1 MLEIFC
7 DDNMLKLYDYR
18 INQTPESDDAEI
30 FNSLLAE
37 DCMLMIEE
45 LFKKYLTNSTQKHS
59 VKC

>member
-18 INQTPESDDAEI
+18 NNQTPESEEAE
-30 FNSLLAE
+30 FFDSLTAE

-45 LFKKYLTNSTQKHS
+45 LFNKYLLNSTQKHS
-59 VKC
+59 MKC